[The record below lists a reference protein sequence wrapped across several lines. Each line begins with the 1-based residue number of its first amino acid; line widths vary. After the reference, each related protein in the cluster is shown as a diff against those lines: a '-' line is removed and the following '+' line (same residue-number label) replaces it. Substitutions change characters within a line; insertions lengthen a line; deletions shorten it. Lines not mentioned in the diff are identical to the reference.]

1 MAEIEVEFTLGS
13 LALSSSSYWMKSVC
27 PSVTSVQVCVSFTSI
42 TCVAV
47 FIVYL
52 TPVRQG
58 RLSTYCKWVDK
69 GIMQSCNVS
78 EYRCILQGAVVVI
91 LCPSV
96 GLSVGHMRTSIFVPC
111 AGSQWLLLH
120 HSPQLWHTLKSY
132 FSCSGE
138 GGRMLS
144 LGLITLR
151 IIDTVLTP
159 LHEPCYN
166 HVLQCVYNYN
176 DIHLNVM
183 HSCMPSCFSCV

>member
-1 MAEIEVEFTLGS
+1 
-13 LALSSSSYWMKSVC
+13 MKSVC
-27 PSVTSVQVCVSFTSI
+27 PTVTSVQVCVSFTSI
-42 TCVAV
+42 TCIDV

-52 TPVRQG
+52 TPVKKR
-58 RLSTYCKWVDK
+58 RLSTYCKWVDR
-69 GIMQSCNVS
+69 GMMQSCNVS
-78 EYRCILQGAVVVI
+78 ESRCILQGAVVVI
-91 LCPSV
+91 WYPTV
-96 GLSVGHMRTSIFVPC
+96 GLNVGHMRTCIFVPC

-138 GGRMLS
+138 GGCMLS
-144 LGLITLR
+144 LGLITLK

-176 DIHLNVM
+176 DMHLNLI
-183 HSCMPSCFSCV
+183 HACMPSCFSFI